1 MDGAYTAVGYAIT
14 ATIIDLEVSVTADTI
29 FACGTDAGSN
39 HPIAYYKILNGANL
53 WTNFTTSGFPSS
65 SGQQGKAITVGHD
78 TCYVAVDNEIYT
90 LDMVAGT
97 AWSSAYAYPNGT
109 EINVLF
115 YDDLLVGTGTGL
127 YSQNIDDPL
136 PVELTS
142 FSANLNGDEVELRW
156 NTATEVNN
164 YGFEI
169 QRVSSLT
176 TPSQDEW
183 KTIGFVEGH
192 GNTSSP
198 KDYLFIDDNI
208 INGKTIK
215 YRLKQIDT
223 DGSFEYSDIVEVQ
236 IGVPEKFQLFQNYPN
251 PFSKGSGGN
260 PNTTIRYNLANSGFV
275 SLKIYNV
282 LGAEIASLVN
292 KNQNAGSYTVNFNA
306 TEIPSGVYFY
316 TLKSKSNS
324 ITRKMILLK

>member
-1 MDGAYTAVGYAIT
+1 MKG
-14 ATIIDLEVSVTADTI
+14 
-29 FACGTDAGSN
+29 
-39 HPIAYYKILNGANL
+39 
-53 WTNFTTSGFPSS
+53 
-65 SGQQGKAITVGHD
+65 
-78 TCYVAVDNEIYT
+78 
-90 LDMVAGT
+90 
-97 AWSSAYAYPNGT
+97 NGT
-109 EINVLF
+109 
-115 YDDLLVGTGTGL
+115 
-127 YSQNIDDPL
+127 
-136 PVELTS
+136 
-142 FSANLNGDEVELRW
+142 
-156 NTATEVNN
+156 
-164 YGFEI
+164 
-169 QRVSSLT
+169 
-176 TPSQDEW
+176 
-183 KTIGFVEGH
+183 
-192 GNTSSP
+192 TSSP
-198 KDYLFIDDNI
+198 KRYSYVDDNSSPG
-208 INGKTIK
+208 NYK